1 MIYLSVARKLLK
13 KITNTHT
20 HARSNMPLI
29 VMQPDTEKNQKAL
42 TFWQNKKKT
51 YKSNL
56 TVPIERERE
65 RELPSQIS
73 R

>member
-13 KITNTHT
+13 KSQTHT

-29 VMQPDTEKNQKAL
+29 VIQPDTEKKQKAL

-56 TVPIERERE
+56 TVPIERET
-65 RELPSQIS
+65 ELPSHIF